1 MTISMDKQYR
11 TRDGREVRIYAMDGV
26 GPLSIHGSIKTH
38 GSWVMECWYQ
48 NGKSL
53 PDYEYSSDLI
63 EVKPRIKREF
73 WVNVYQKNYI
83 NPVLWETLD
92 EAKQSI
98 PYGFEPIARVKV
110 VIDCEEG
117 EGL

>member
-1 MTISMDKQYR
+1 MAVSMDKQYR
-11 TRDGREVRIYAMDGV
+11 TCDGREVRIYAVDGEEDYPV
-26 GPLSIHGSIKTH
+26 HGAIKFDYGWEIH
-38 GSWVMECWYQ
+38 SWDD
-48 NGKSL
+48 NGASHVHPNYNL
-53 PDYEYSSDLI
+53 VEA
-63 EVKPRIKREF
+63 KPRIQREY